1 MDGLGM
7 KYRAIYS
14 IIIAYLYYTL
24 YNISLYNHICLILGV
39 MQQKYKCNGNSLQY
53 SEKEQAHFRIRRP
66 YSRTD
71 LAAA

>member
-39 MQQKYKCNGNSLQY
+39 MQQKYKCNGNTVLREASTFQNKKAL
-53 SEKEQAHFRIRRP
+53 
-66 YSRTD
+66 
-71 LAAA
+71 